1 MFDFYERRKIR
12 QLLYSWPS
20 LIVLIALSVLLV
32 PGVFEVYQQEKETRI
47 NKNQRLSHLEGLTV
61 REEAL
66 QEEIDR
72 LNTERGVEEEIR
84 QKFEVAKEGE
94 RVIVIVDTPKA
105 TETEENSRNS
115 GFFKKLFGFFF
126 RN

>member
-1 MFDFYERRKIR
+1 MFDFYEQRKIR
-12 QLLYSWPS
+12 QWLYSWPS
-20 LIVLIALSVLLV
+20 LFVLAVLCILLI
-32 PGVFEVYQQEKETRI
+32 PGVFEVYQQERETRV
-47 NKNQRLSHLEGLTV
+47 NKNQQLSHLEELIE

-94 RVIVIVDTPKA
+94 RVIVIVDTPEVSSA
-105 TETEENSRNS
+105 EDRSQGIEFLRI
-115 GFFKKLFGFFF
+115 FKNLLGID
-126 RN
+126 